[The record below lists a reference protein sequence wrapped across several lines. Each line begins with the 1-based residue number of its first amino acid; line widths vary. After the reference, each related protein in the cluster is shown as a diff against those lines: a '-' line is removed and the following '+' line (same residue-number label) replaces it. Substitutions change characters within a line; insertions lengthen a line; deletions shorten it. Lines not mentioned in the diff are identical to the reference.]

1 MSIESAMLRGVTAA
15 ARSCKIE
22 VLLPSTPSPLTMTD
36 ADKKAPASTD
46 KLHRAYH
53 AKNSQ
58 EAAEVYDDWAAE
70 YEQHMKNVGY
80 THPAVVASM
89 VARYVAA
96 TDERVLDAGAGTG
109 VLGEILCA
117 LGYANLSGLDA
128 STGMLRI
135 AGLKNN
141 YRDLS
146 HQFLGQSLDYDDDS
160 FALVA
165 SSGVFT
171 QGHAPLDGLDEL
183 IRITRPGGYIVFS
196 VARTYLD
203 GPFERK
209 REQLQRAGLW
219 RFVDASRRYNSAP
232 LEDNL
237 ISQVFAFQV
246 L

>member
-1 MSIESAMLRGVTAA
+1 MNSDETN
-15 ARSCKIE
+15 
-22 VLLPSTPSPLTMTD
+22 P
-36 ADKKAPASTD
+36 PASTD

-53 AKNSQ
+53 AKDAS
-58 EAAEVYDDWAAE
+58 ETAEVYDDWAAE

-80 THPAVVASM
+80 THPAMVAAM
-89 VARYVAA
+89 VARHVAP

-109 VLGEILCA
+109 VLGEILSA
-117 LGYANLSGLDA
+117 LGYPNLSGLDA
-128 STGMLRI
+128 SEGMLKV
-135 AGLKNN
+135 AGLKEN

-146 HQFLGQSLDYDDDS
+146 HQFLGQTLTFDEDC

-183 IRITRPGGYIVFS
+183 IRVTEPGGHLVFS

-203 GPFERK
+203 GLFETK
-209 REQLQRAGLW
+209 RQQLEQSGLW
-219 RFVDASRRYNSAP
+219 RFVDASERYNSAP
-232 LEDNL
+232 LEDTL
-237 ISQVFAFQV
+237 ISQVFVFQV